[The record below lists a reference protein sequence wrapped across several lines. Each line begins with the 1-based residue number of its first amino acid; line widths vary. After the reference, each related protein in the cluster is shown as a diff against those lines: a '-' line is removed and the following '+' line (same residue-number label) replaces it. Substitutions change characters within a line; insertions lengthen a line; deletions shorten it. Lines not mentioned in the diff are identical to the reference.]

1 MAAMLACGE
10 GAALSHNSAASIWG
24 IRTPR
29 PGPVDVTL
37 PSRSNRSRSG
47 IRLHRA
53 RALDPSDLRHHD
65 GLLLTAPARTLIDL
79 AQAISH
85 RDLDRAYEQA
95 LVLGIMRS
103 AELQTTL
110 ERSPGRRG
118 APAIRALLNLDRRSA
133 LTRSEAEMRLLSLLR
148 DAELTPTDVNVRVG
162 RHEVD
167 FLWRP
172 ERLVVEVDGFTYHA
186 SRAAFE
192 RDRLRD
198 ANLQAAGYRVV
209 RITWRQLQERPAA
222 VVARLAQAL
231 ARA

>member
-1 MAAMLACGE
+1 VRDRYGLPLTAP
-10 GAALSHNSAASIWG
+10 
-24 IRTPR
+24 IRTV
-29 PGPVDVTL
+29 VDLAQVL
-37 PSRSNRSRSG
+37 AFRELQG
-47 IRLHRA
+47 VYEEAQVQRLVH
-53 RALDPSDLRHHD
+53 PSDLR
-65 GLLLTAPARTLIDL
+65 
-79 AQAISH
+79 S
-85 RDLDRAYEQA
+85 
-95 LVLGIMRS
+95 V
-103 AELQTTL
+103 L
-110 ERSPGRRG
+110 ERSSGIHG
-118 APAIRALLNLDRRSA
+118 APAIRALAELDRGPA
-133 LTRSEAEMRLLSLLR
+133 PTRSEAEARMLALLR
-148 DAELTPTDVNVRVG
+148 AAGLPPTDVNVRVG

-222 VVARLAQAL
+222 VIARLAQAL